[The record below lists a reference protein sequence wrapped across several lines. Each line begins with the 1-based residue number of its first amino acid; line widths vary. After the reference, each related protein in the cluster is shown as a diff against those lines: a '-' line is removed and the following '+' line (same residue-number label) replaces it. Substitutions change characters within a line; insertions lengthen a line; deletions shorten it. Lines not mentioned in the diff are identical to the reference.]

1 MKKIAFA
8 QIVSSAIAKSIN
20 ITVKK
25 ALALLALVTM
35 LAACGGDDGSPGNP
49 GEPGGP
55 PADEINAL
63 NITIREVVFESGIAT
78 VNYRITNETDDPVV
92 GIPSATYLAAQ
103 LLPQGFTNAGNASQW
118 QYFTSES
125 CNSSCDGEFIDH
137 KNGQYSY
144 TFSGAFNGMNNI
156 AFMPGATQRI
166 VIKVGG
172 DNLPDGTDLPITNQ
186 HYDWQDQGSEPAYTR
201 NLIDMSTCNTCH
213 NDLSFHGSKYN
224 EVETC
229 VTCHNVDKVS
239 NLGNVF
245 APMVHNKHLTGF
257 PVPLTDCQTCHVAD
271 ETLTENMNWAR
282 VPTMEACGSCHTTI
296 DFPSGQ
302 GHPAQVDNSNC
313 VACHNSDWTM
323 SAHSQANTD
332 AVLGQFNAEIVSAEL
347 DGDSVN
353 FSVRLS
359 NPATNEVYAD
369 SADKLTFINDLR
381 VYANFGISVDY
392 TTRSAKSIKLQDTT
406 PISGSNGVYHY
417 QISGLT
423 LSADPVNDKGALA
436 LQGKLCSDQT
446 MLANCADSDSTTT
459 LKSSH
464 QYFSATALTDQGRRV
479 VVTNETCGSCHGD
492 QQLNY
497 HGTRNDLEGQCQLCH
512 NPNMQ
517 ADASAANPAASTAD
531 YKHLAHTLHA
541 GSRESYPDINYPGNI
556 GNCAQCHTT
565 NDSGVLT
572 AALPLNNAV
581 QPLAFND
588 GTFTSA
594 TSAICSACH
603 LNDSAMAHMTQ
614 QGGVFKGTEADASA
628 GTESCDTC
636 HGQDAAVDVLKVHPI
651 Q

>member
-1 MKKIAFA
+1 MGFSPKYK
-8 QIVSSAIAKSIN
+8 QSIAKKLKAID
-20 ITVKK
+20 ITR
-25 ALALLALVTM
+25 ALISVLLMST
-35 LAACGGDDGSPGNP
+35 LAACSGDDGSPGTP

-55 PADEINAL
+55 PASEISTL
-63 NITIREVVFESGIAT
+63 NISVKDVSFDSGVAT
-78 VNYRITNETDDPVV
+78 VNYRVSNETDEPVV
-92 GIPSATYLAAQ
+92 GVPSATYLAAQ

-125 CNSSCDGEFIDH
+125 CNSSCDGEFVDH

-166 VIKVGG
+166 VIKIGG
-172 DNLPDGTDLPITNQ
+172 DSLPDGTDLPITNQ

-201 NLIDMSTCNTCH
+201 NLIDMGTCNTCH
-213 NDLSFHGSKYN
+213 NDLAFHGSKYN

-239 NLGNVF
+239 NPGNVF
-245 APMVHNKHLTGF
+245 APMVHSKHLTGF
-257 PVPLTDCQTCHVAD
+257 PVSLADCQTCHVAD

-282 VPTMEACGSCHTTI
+282 VPTMETCGSCHTNI

-313 VACHNSDWTM
+313 VACHNPDWTM
-323 SAHSQANTD
+323 SAHSQADTD
-332 AVLGQFNAEIVSAEL
+332 AVLGQFNVEVVSAKL
-347 DGDSVN
+347 NGDTVD

-359 NPATNEVYAD
+359 NPATNEVYSD
-369 SADKLTFINDLR
+369 SADKLDFIDDLR

-392 TTRSAKSIKLQDTT
+392 TTRSAKSIKLQDVE

-417 QISGLT
+417 QIAGLT
-423 LSADPVNDKGALA
+423 LSDEPANDKGTLA
-436 LQGKLCSDQT
+436 LQGKLCSNDT
-446 MLANCADSDSTTT
+446 MLANCADTDVTTT
-459 LKSSH
+459 IKSSY
-464 QYFSATALTDQGRRV
+464 QFYSATSITEQGRRV

-497 HGTRNDLEGQCQLCH
+497 HGSRNDLEQQCQLCH
-512 NPNMQ
+512 NPNML
-517 ADASAANPAASTAD
+517 AEATAANPAASTAD
-531 YKHLAHTLHA
+531 YKHLVHTLHA

-565 NDSGVLT
+565 DDSGVLT
-572 AALPLNNAV
+572 AALPLNSAV
-581 QPLAFND
+581 QPLAFDDN
-588 GTFTSA
+588 TFTSP
-594 TSAICSACH
+594 TSAICSTCH
-603 LNDSAMAHMTQ
+603 LSDSAIAHMTQ
-614 QGGVFKGTEADASA
+614 QGGVFKGTEADATA
-628 GTESCDTC
+628 GTESCATC
-636 HGQDAAVDVLKVHPI
+636 HGQGATADVLKVHPI